1 MNKFMNKFWSF
12 WRGFS
17 QALVHQTLISS
28 TRISHTS
35 AKLHAL
41 LSKLSKPSR
50 KTVSGI
56 FRTALAFALVITLV
70 FGHGQDALARRG
82 GGRAGGSSFG
92 RSSAPIRSN
101 PSRSGGSYGSY
112 GGGYTPSYGG
122 GGGFFFMPL
131 FFGGGGFSGLFSL
144 IMLMVVAGV
153 VLQAFRGWRG
163 DGTGITSDDS
173 KVTVAKIQVGLLA
186 SARGLQ
192 QELTHLALDTDTDS
206 SAGLSL
212 LLREASVA
220 LLRHPEYW
228 VYVSSAK
235 ENTKF
240 ALAESKFNGLVIAE
254 RQKLNA
260 EVLSNSNGRLF
271 QGKNPEVLPSGTGS
285 SLEDPS
291 EYIVVTMLVAVAG
304 ESLAKLPE
312 IRSSE
317 TLQKTLTALGAVPQ
331 DDLLAIEILW
341 EPQSEVYTLTSDEV
355 LTTYP
360 DLVRI

>member
-1 MNKFMNKFWSF
+1 MLRTSL
-12 WRGFS
+12 
-17 QALVHQTLISS
+17 ALGLI
-28 TRISHTS
+28 IS
-35 AKLHAL
+35 
-41 LSKLSKPSR
+41 
-50 KTVSGI
+50 
-56 FRTALAFALVITLV
+56 LV
-70 FGHGQDALARRG
+70 FGHAQDALARRG

-92 RSSAPIRSN
+92 RSAPVRSN
-101 PSRSGGSYGSY
+101 PSRGGGSY
-112 GGGYTPSYGG
+112 GGGYSPSYGG

-131 FFGGGGFSGLFSL
+131 FFGGGGFGGLFGL
-144 IMLMVVAGV
+144 IMLMVIASV

-192 QELTHLALDTDTDS
+192 QELTHLALDTDTGS
-206 SAGLSL
+206 TSGLTSL
-212 LLREASVA
+212 LQEASVS

-240 ALAESKFNGLVIAE
+240 ALAESKFNGLVISE

-260 EVLSNSNGRLF
+260 EVLSNSNGRLS
-271 QGKNPEVLPSGTGS
+271 QGKNPEALPNGGGV

-317 TLQKTLTALGAVPQ
+317 TLKQTLTALGSVPQ

-341 EPQSEVYTLTSDEV
+341 EPQSEDYTLTSDEV

>member
-1 MNKFMNKFWSF
+1 MNKFMINQFRYF
-12 WRGFS
+12 WRDLG
-17 QALVHQTLISS
+17 QALISQT
-28 TRISHTS
+28 TT
-35 AKLHAL
+35 KLRAL
-41 LSKLSKPSR
+41 TAFKLSNHSVQAMLR
-50 KTVSGI
+50 AGL
-56 FRTALAFALVITLV
+56 ALGLIITLV
-70 FGHGQDALARRG
+70 FGHAQDALARRG

-92 RSSAPIRSN
+92 RSSAPMRSN
-101 PSRSGGSYGSY
+101 PSRGSGYGSSTGYSSGYSSGG
-112 GGGYTPSYGG
+112 YGG
-122 GGGFFFMPL
+122 GGGFFFMPV
-131 FFGGGGFSGLFSL
+131 FFGGSSFSGLFSL

-163 DGTGITSDDS
+163 DGTGITGDDS

-192 QELTHLALDTDTDS
+192 QELTHLALDTDTGS
-206 SAGLSL
+206 TSGLSL
-212 LLREASVA
+212 LLQEASVA

-240 ALAESKFNGLVIAE
+240 ALAESKFNGLVISE

-260 EVLSNSNGRLF
+260 EVLSNSNGRLS
-271 QGKNPEVLPSGTGS
+271 QGKNPEALPNSSGT

-304 ESLAKLPE
+304 ENLAKLPE

-317 TLQKTLTALGAVPQ
+317 NLKQTLTALGSVPQ